1 MGSIKTTQI
10 DGDVSVGRHITSGGN
25 ADIAGSTHIG
35 HDLVVDGWF
44 EAPNI
49 RGANKGFFLDEAKLQ
64 EAYPKPQKGWWAVVG
79 DSIPGPIYVVEK
91 GKWKNSGKTGGASHV
106 YLTDI
111 EKKLS
116 DQANRNTNTDKRLS
130 DLEGK
135 VLSGL
140 ARHMVKMSEVGKLG
154 CGINSQSGLEVAT
167 HAMMYTTLKVCKDD
181 LIVVDAP
188 QGLVVSAV
196 LKNAAGELREV
207 FATRAKDTLSQM
219 LPSSAVLVPISEDCT
234 MYLNLATND
243 DRPATKADFEA
254 TKVYIYQK
262 NITDS
267 AYSGKNVVW
276 IGTSIPAGEGER
288 KYPEILSR
296 RLGFNLKNKAI
307 GASYFSKASIS
318 SDANAP
324 VTCLSMTKAEMTAK
338 WGAKA
343 QLFASFEEVFKAID
357 ANTDIVVFDHG
368 YNDRDAIT
376 AVMKAGGF
384 EADLKGT
391 PQGEIQKQIKDDIAL
406 LVREIKSRAPRVKI
420 VVCGYF
426 TKHHDAWVGDNSLSG
441 TQYVSTK
448 YICDWAAELAESL
461 SVECWP
467 VWQLLDVHD
476 AKYEPMS
483 GVVFRDFCPDDVH
496 PHSEA
501 SGKSIR
507 LYADAVERAM
517 LGGAID
523 AINSVAIKEL
533 QKKTAVL
540 DGLRQDV
547 NNITSEVKTKAAAAD
562 VKNQITSLNAH
573 LQNLEEELDTLTSEV
588 GTKAQDEEMQ
598 RKILE
603 LRSLLQSLQNDVN
616 SKISSIRFDPNDDMV
631 VASIHTLLD
640 SGVPF
645 PAATQEKAGV
655 MTAADKKELAKVQT
669 IIQQLGQMGEKLGM
683 LHHLGTFDTQGA
695 ARQAAASNHVVYD
708 LENVRFLTYTK
719 QSASGNP
726 NQGFILQTV
735 NKERSMTHQLEFFM
749 GHLSQ
754 RDISWNQNSGAVNAF
769 KWEEI
774 GALKFSTEEREEKTW
789 LVVKNY
795 ENSLVARVAL
805 PDALEL
811 PELNFPDKPLDTLL
825 REILDAHGAGFACNI
840 LCKAPRVEDFFDEFD
855 FVFVGYAEV
864 TEWRNYSY
872 KNPQQQ
878 LRDVRNRMVR
888 VDGVISFYRY
898 KGQTSSDPSEIA
910 ISVRWAASYEKMQVK
925 DSTNYTIYSKL
936 FPVVAPTRFEN
947 E

>member
-1 MGSIKTTQI
+1 MGSIKTTHL
-10 DGDVSVGRHITSGGN
+10 DGDVSVGRHITAGGN
-25 ADIAGSTHIG
+25 ANIAGSAHVG
-35 HDLVVDGWF
+35 HDLVVDGWL

-116 DQANRNTNTDKRLS
+116 DQASRNTDTDKRLS

-167 HAMMYTTLKVCKDD
+167 HAMMYTTLEVCKDD

-219 LPSSAVLVPISEDCT
+219 LPSSAVVVPISEDCT

-254 TKVYIYQK
+254 IKVYIYQK

-391 PQGEIQKQIKDDIAL
+391 PQGEIQKQLKDDIAL
-406 LVREIKSRAPRVKI
+406 LVREIKSRAPRTKI

-426 TKHHDAWVGDNSLSG
+426 TQHHDAWVGDNSLSG

-517 LGGAID
+517 LGGYYPLSDRYEAFLEKINDEID
-523 AINSVAIKEL
+523 SL
-533 QKKTAVL
+533 ST
-540 DGLRQDV
+540 
-547 NNITSEVKTKAAAAD
+547 EVK
-562 VKNQITSLNAH
+562 
-573 LQNLEEELDTLTSEV
+573 
-588 GTKAQDEEMQ
+588 TKAQDEEMQ
-598 RKILE
+598 RKILG
-603 LRSLLQSLQNDVN
+603 LLSLLQSLQEEIN
-616 SKISSIRFDPNDDMV
+616 SKISSIRFVPNEDMM
-631 VASIHTLLD
+631 VASIHTFTD

-645 PAATQEKAGV
+645 PAATQQKAGV

-683 LHHLGTFDTQGA
+683 LHHLGTFETQGA

-735 NKERSMTHQLEFFM
+735 DKERQMTSQLEFFM

-754 RDISWNQNSGAVNAF
+754 RDISWNQNSGAVRAF

-774 GALKFSTEEREEKTW
+774 GALKFTTEEREEKTW

-805 PDALEL
+805 PDASSI
-811 PELNFPDKPLDTLL
+811 PTLNFPDKPLDTLL

-855 FVFVGYAEV
+855 FVFVGRAEV

-872 KNPQQQ
+872 KSPQQQ
-878 LRDVRNRMVR
+878 LLDVRNRMVR
-888 VDGVISFYRY
+888 VDGVIGFYRY
-898 KGQTSSDPSEIA
+898 KGQTESDPEEVGIYG
-910 ISVRWAASYEKMQVK
+910 RWAASYEKLQVK
-925 DSTNYTIYSKL
+925 TAANYTMYSKL
-936 FPVVAPTRFEN
+936 VPLIPPTRFEN

>member
-1 MGSIKTTQI
+1 MGSIKTTHL
-10 DGDVSVGRHITSGGN
+10 DGDVSVGRHITAGGN
-25 ADIAGSTHIG
+25 ANIAGSAHVG
-35 HDLVVDGWF
+35 HDLVVDGWL

-116 DQANRNTNTDKRLS
+116 DQASRNTDTDKRLS

-167 HAMMYTTLKVCKDD
+167 HAMMYTTLEVCKDD

-219 LPSSAVLVPISEDCT
+219 LPSSAVVVPISEDCT

-254 TKVYIYQK
+254 IKVYIYQK

-391 PQGEIQKQIKDDIAL
+391 PQGEIQKQLKDDIAL
-406 LVREIKSRAPRVKI
+406 LVREIKSRAPRTKI

-426 TKHHDAWVGDNSLSG
+426 TQHHDAWVGDNSLSG

-517 LGGAID
+517 LGGYYPLSDRYEAFLEKINDEID
-523 AINSVAIKEL
+523 SL
-533 QKKTAVL
+533 ST
-540 DGLRQDV
+540 
-547 NNITSEVKTKAAAAD
+547 EVK
-562 VKNQITSLNAH
+562 
-573 LQNLEEELDTLTSEV
+573 
-588 GTKAQDEEMQ
+588 TKAQDEEMQ
-598 RKILE
+598 RKILG
-603 LRSLLQSLQNDVN
+603 LLSLLQSLQEEIN
-616 SKISSIRFDPNDDMV
+616 SKISSIRFVPNEDMM
-631 VASIHTLLD
+631 VASIHTFTD

-645 PAATQEKAGV
+645 PAATQQKAGV

-683 LHHLGTFDTQGA
+683 LHHLGTFETQGA

-735 NKERSMTHQLEFFM
+735 DKERQMTSQLEFFM

-754 RDISWNQNSGAVNAF
+754 RDISWNQNSGAVRAF

-774 GALKFSTEEREEKTW
+774 GALKFTTEEREEKTW

-805 PDALEL
+805 PDASSI
-811 PELNFPDKPLDTLL
+811 PTLNFPDKPLDTLL

-840 LCKAPRVEDFFDEFD
+840 LCKAPRVEDFFDKWD
-855 FVFVGYAEV
+855 FVFVGRAEV

-872 KNPQQQ
+872 KSPQQQ
-878 LRDVRNRMVR
+878 LLDVRNRMVR
-888 VDGVISFYRY
+888 VDGVIGFYRY
-898 KGQTSSDPSEIA
+898 KGQTESDPEEVGIYG
-910 ISVRWAASYEKMQVK
+910 RWAASYEKLQVK
-925 DSTNYTIYSKL
+925 TAANYTMYSKL
-936 FPVVAPTRFEN
+936 VPLIPPTRFEN